1 MAEHKCSF
9 LQLPEKHARLIYT
22 RLMKDGKWGGI
33 DCAERD
39 IFEPFEGILGDPEL
53 KRAPSP
59 FRAHRGHF
67 SKRLAL

>member
-1 MAEHKCSF
+1 M
-9 LQLPEKHARLIYT
+9 
-22 RLMKDGKWGGI
+22 GGI
-33 DCAERD
+33 DCAERE

-67 SKRLAL
+67 SKRLALYSIIKE